1 MRGILLAC
9 RNTSIGYLKL
19 TKLVS
24 PQNATFPITYAA
36 AMRIPYK
43 RVYLAVGSGNQSN
56 IGYHE
61 AAAAPRLVCV
71 LDGSASFDRH
81 MELAVKSIY
90 SEQPNG
96 YMECAPFVRLRR
108 LGKFSD
114 VRIETKDRQVVAA
127 HRVVLVSRFPH
138 LEQAVTNCVGG
149 SLKWRRYDR
158 DIVEAVVV
166 FAYTGSIEISMDNAV
181 RLFLLAS
188 NLGSLTITSWCA
200 EFLRP
205 RVSRENVEQIWWVA
219 NATKSTHM
227 MDICVPVIAAHF
239 DTITTQVTFHSTTE
253 LDSLLSMLRDD
264 RLVGV
269 AGAAKLRT
277 IVNWF
282 EGKSTSNRDNV
293 TAFVDDD
300 DSRVATFKDLL
311 GAVNISEITSDDFVE
326 FCMSDCWIN
335 LQRQFRDL
343 ISNAWKEARRRGLV
357 QDYLIAYTYSHSK
370 VTLTTS
376 NWKEIEKKIIARSAG
391 GELPTADVN
400 FRCTV
405 PSRSDCAVV
414 VLNDS
419 IYLIGGRNERAG
431 ASRLVDRVDPFDGRV
446 SSAPPMVQARYWFS
460 AAATPAFNCQQ
471 LLVFGGY
478 NGTTQMSSC
487 EKFDPAGSGTL
498 QWRRIRAQTYW
509 IRASANPVSLCVPMA
524 CEEDKLPT
532 REGYE

>member
-1 MRGILLAC
+1 
-9 RNTSIGYLKL
+9 
-19 TKLVS
+19 
-24 PQNATFPITYAA
+24 
-36 AMRIPYK
+36 
-43 RVYLAVGSGNQSN
+43 
-56 IGYHE
+56 
-61 AAAAPRLVCV
+61 
-71 LDGSASFDRH
+71 
-81 MELAVKSIY
+81 
-90 SEQPNG
+90 
-96 YMECAPFVRLRR
+96 
-108 LGKFSD
+108 
-114 VRIETKDRQVVAA
+114 
-127 HRVVLVSRFPH
+127 
-138 LEQAVTNCVGG
+138 
-149 SLKWRRYDR
+149 
-158 DIVEAVVV
+158 
-166 FAYTGSIEISMDNAV
+166 MDNAV

-487 EKFDPAGSGTL
+487 EKFDPAVNRWTPLPDMLTPRSCCGAVSVPVVGVVVVGGYKFGSGNLCATELLSCSREDNVVRSWSWRQLAPMMKPRIYPGVAYFRDRVVVAGGDYGDINVFECFRLPAGDNDHGQWTQLHALEKGTSLARSPVVLNKRLLLADRDGKVHEFVPASDSKALTL
-498 QWRRIRAQTYW
+498 EEFTWKPIFTIQNLLEAQLLVLRR
-509 IRASANPVSLCVPMA
+509 
-524 CEEDKLPT
+524 
-532 REGYE
+532 